1 MCIMMRKD
9 IYIYI
14 FLDIYELYIQW
25 MHRLKATAIFF
36 CPKCHMERSQSMSVS
51 NGHRHDYQHHSDRH
65 NMSQPPFEQ

>member
-1 MCIMMRKD
+1 MCMIRKD

-14 FLDIYELYIQW
+14 LYELYIQW
-25 MHRLKATAIFF
+25 MHRLKAKMILCNIF
-36 CPKCHMERSQSMSVS
+36 CHKCHMERLQSMSVS